1 MVSRR
6 FAWSI
11 RGWERTGDPSE
22 QLDFS
27 KNDQKFL
34 VLKIFRKIKEPKSAR
49 LSLPTLFASI
59 FMLYIPKASTSMKTG
74 ASLCTTRPHLIIPS
88 KARLREQKK
97 AYWIANCVQGM
108 EKTSTL
114 VDASGPA
121 GPASEMPVW
130 LKEARGAQHCKYGD
144 KCRRGV
150 GCFFFHKG
158 NVLKDYSIFV
168 KNLPGDTSDAE
179 IWRIA
184 ARFGEVTRV
193 CMLDSKYDDTRS
205 AHVHFTREHCGLK
218 FLDFMQLTP
227 FHGNVLRCV
236 VKTDRTYCVP
246 IDKEIV
252 ATTTI
257 NLNDK
262 KEYPSVIKKVVR
274 FNLTTTLDDIE
285 SAEDVLA
292 WKPVSSDMHTAA
304 AKDVSNT
311 LGKFKNDFDSWKEKM
326 FGSNIKIETEIET
339 YPPLKVL
346 TPLNNTD
353 FIALSEKK
361 RGKMKMSDVDCEW
374 KNIADS
380 LDNDNDTNKTYAQIV
395 NPFSSSP
402 SPVSIMDS
410 TKNKK
415 KAWIYINPEIDEDED
430 ADEVDKILEKRY
442 EEEFFNDYLFA
453 LRYMKTTK
461 IMA

>member
-1 MVSRR
+1 MLLDALWCREGLLGRDGAAGRGRVIHQSSWIIPKMTKN
-6 FAWSI
+6 FWS
-11 RGWERTGDPSE
+11 P
-22 QLDFS
+22 
-27 KNDQKFL
+27 KFL
-34 VLKIFRKIKEPKSAR
+34 KNQKSAR
-49 LSLPTLFASI
+49 LSLLTLFASI
-59 FMLYIPKASTSMKTG
+59 FMLYIPTASTSMKSG
-74 ASLCTTRPHLIIPS
+74 ASLCTTRPHLVMPS

-108 EKTSTL
+108 DKMSTPVDTS
-114 VDASGPA
+114 

-144 KCRRGV
+144 KCRRGI
-150 GCFFFHKG
+150 GCFFYHNG

-168 KNLPGDTSDAE
+168 KNLPGDTSDAQ

-205 AHVHFTREHCGLK
+205 VHVHFTREHCGLK

-227 FHGNVLRCV
+227 FHGNILRCM
-236 VKTDRTYCVP
+236 VKTNQTYCVP

-252 ATTTI
+252 ETMTI
-257 NLNDK
+257 NVNDK
-262 KEYPSVIKKVVR
+262 KEYPSVIKKIVR
-274 FNLTTTLDDIE
+274 FNLANTLNDIE

-292 WKPVSSDMHTAA
+292 WKAVSSDIHTAA

-326 FGSNIKIETEIET
+326 FGSNIENIETV
-339 YPPLKVL
+339 PPLKVL

-353 FIALSEKK
+353 FIALSDKK

-380 LDNDNDTNKTYAQIV
+380 LDNDNDKTYAQIV
-395 NPFSSSP
+395 NPLPSSP

-415 KAWIYINPEIDEDED
+415 KAWIFINSEIDEDED
-430 ADEVDKILEKRY
+430 TDEVDKIIEKRY

-461 IMA
+461 MTA